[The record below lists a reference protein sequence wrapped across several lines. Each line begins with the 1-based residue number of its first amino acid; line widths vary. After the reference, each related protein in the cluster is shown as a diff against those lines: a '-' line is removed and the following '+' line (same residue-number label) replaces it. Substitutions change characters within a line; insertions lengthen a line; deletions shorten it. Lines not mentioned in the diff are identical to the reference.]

1 MASLTRNEIE
11 SYYKDE
17 WSDVLSP
24 SACNI
29 LIEITC
35 QQYQVGRLPKQT
47 LTSKQQEIKPQDL
60 GQI

>member
-1 MASLTRNEIE
+1 MTSLNRNEIE

-17 WSDVLSP
+17 WLELVSP
-24 SACNI
+24 AACNI

-35 QQYQVGRLPKQT
+35 QQYQVGKLPKQT
-47 LTSKQQEIKPQDL
+47 LTSKQEEIRPQDL

>member
-1 MASLTRNEIE
+1 MASLNRNEIE

-17 WSDVLSP
+17 WSDIISP
-24 SACNI
+24 SVCNI